1 MTVIAET
8 TTVIPIAVPSSIQS
22 APGIAMPNA
31 STAKSTKPTVHKKK
45 KTWKKPADKPKRPLS
60 AYNLFFQHERNR
72 IVGDSPAGADG
83 TKRKHRK
90 SHGKIGFESLAK
102 TIANKWKTLD
112 KASKRP
118 FEQQAK
124 REKAIYAKKLQAWH
138 ELRLARPSLE
148 QILEQ
153 AYIVRPSPP
162 ANAKQQEQA
171 NMAPSPVTSTAQVV
185 PTPVTPPAQPQPAT
199 QQVQLQQLPKPM
211 PVHSTTPLAIKT
223 LAAPDIMD
231 LSNPKAFFEKTSLP
245 VAPMDMSL
253 TNLLGNGATGGGD
266 VSALDSFDMPEIG
279 APSDDL
285 SQMLNDD
292 FIDFLS
298 TMD

>member
-1 MTVIAET
+1 MTVIADT
-8 TTVIPIAVPSSIQS
+8 TTAMPIAVPSSIQS
-22 APGIAMPNA
+22 ATRIAMPT
-31 STAKSTKPTVHKKK
+31 SSPAKSTKPVVHKKK

-83 TKRKHRK
+83 NKRKHRK

-102 TIANKWKTLD
+102 TIADKWKTLD

-162 ANAKQQEQA
+162 PATAQQQP
-171 NMAPSPVTSTAQVV
+171 NMAPSPVTSTNQVT
-185 PTPVTPPAQPQPAT
+185 PTPVTPPAQPQAAT

-211 PVHSTTPLAIKT
+211 PVQSITPIAIKK

-253 TNLLGNGATGGGD
+253 TNLLGQGATGGD
-266 VSALDSFDMPEIG
+266 VSVLDSFDMPEIG

>member
-1 MTVIAET
+1 MTVITDT
-8 TTVIPIAVPSSIQS
+8 TIAMPIAVPSSIQS
-22 APGIAMPNA
+22 APGIAMPTS
-31 STAKSTKPTVHKKK
+31 STAKSTKPVVHKK

-72 IVGDSPAGADG
+72 IVGESPAGADG
-83 TKRKHRK
+83 NKRKHRK

-124 REKAIYAKKLQAWH
+124 REKAIYAQKLQAWH

-162 ANAKQQEQA
+162 AAPPKQT
-171 NMAPSPVTSTAQVV
+171 NMAPSPVTSTARVT
-185 PTPVTPPAQPQPAT
+185 PTPVTPPAQPQAAI
-199 QQVQLQQLPKPM
+199 QQVQLEQLPKPM
-211 PVHSTTPLAIKT
+211 PVQSTTPIAFKK

-253 TNLLGNGATGGGD
+253 TNLLGEGSTGGGD
-266 VSALDSFDMPEIG
+266 VGVLDSFDMPEIG